1 MSQFVEKLK
10 VNFEFRNSLNIST
23 ATLFTV
29 SYSLTHAAGL
39 HAVHKMTDA
48 WMTADLQRNADE
60 ICALLGY
67 CGPYSGNFLCRHFGT
82 SYLFRILEP

>member
-1 MSQFVEKLK
+1 MISIFGYSYSYSYSY
-10 VNFEFRNSLNIST
+10 SLVII
-23 ATLFTV
+23 LFTV
-29 SYSLTHAAGL
+29 SYSHTHAAGL
-39 HAVHKMTDA
+39 QTVHKMTDA